1 MILYLCRI
9 ILKPYIINPK
19 SIYMSY
25 LIPTVIEKTNMGER
39 AYDIYSRLLKE
50 NIIFLGGP
58 IDDGVA
64 NIIIAQLLFLQSEDP
79 KKDITLYVNSPG
91 GHVTAGLAII
101 DTMNNIKNDV
111 STVCVGLAA
120 SMGAVILA
128 SGTKGKRYALPNS
141 EIMIHQP
148 HGGAEGQASDIEIS
162 AKRIIKNRD
171 ILNKILA
178 KTTGQA
184 LSKIEKDVDRDFFLQ
199 SDEAKKYGII
209 DKVL

>member
-1 MILYLCRI
+1 
-9 ILKPYIINPK
+9 
-19 SIYMSY
+19 MSY

-178 KTTGQA
+178 KTTGQT

>member
-1 MILYLCRI
+1 M
-9 ILKPYIINPK
+9 
-19 SIYMSY
+19 
-25 LIPTVIEKTNMGER
+25 LIPTVIEKTSFGER

-50 NIIFLGGP
+50 NIIFLGGG
-58 IDDGVA
+58 IDDHIA

-91 GHVTAGLAII
+91 GMVTAGLAII

-128 SGTKGKRYALPNS
+128 SGAKGKRYALPNS

-162 AKRIIKNRD
+162 ARRILKNRE

-178 KTTGQA
+178 KQTGQP
-184 LSKIEKDVDRDFFLQ
+184 LSKIEKDVDRDFFLGAED
-199 SDEAKKYGII
+199 SKKYGIV